1 MSRKII
7 ITESQFDYWKE
18 HNRIPSFIG
27 KRAYHVVGAKY
38 VSNVIDA
45 ARSVYRNGLVPSDNG
60 EVGNVTWFFVGKP
73 FYNNYTLMFSI
84 DITPENYEKYEMG
97 VDEPNMW
104 THKPIPFSDLNVEC
118 APMLLLNSGHILV
131 NKIDSLIT
139 RGFAT
144 SFSRWD
150 ADVKPVTVFTDVAPK
165 ELVDLLDPN
174 SPDIKFDRL
183 FR

>member
-1 MSRKII
+1 
-7 ITESQFDYWKE
+7 
-18 HNRIPSFIG
+18 
-27 KRAYHVVGAKY
+27 
-38 VSNVIDA
+38 
-45 ARSVYRNGLVPSDNG
+45 
-60 EVGNVTWFFVGKP
+60 
-73 FYNNYTLMFSI
+73 MFSI